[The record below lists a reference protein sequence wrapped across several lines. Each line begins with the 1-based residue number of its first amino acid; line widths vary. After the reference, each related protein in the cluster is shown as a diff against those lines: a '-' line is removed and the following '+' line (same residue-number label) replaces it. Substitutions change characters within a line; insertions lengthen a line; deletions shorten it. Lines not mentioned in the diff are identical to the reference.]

1 MRAGEAQRG
10 ASRRAELWRWAVAAH
25 VPPRFNRLLCKSSER
40 SVLFLTKGRARLYA
54 PCGPMLLECSTS
66 CSRRSP
72 GCESR
77 TAIATAPSLAIML
90 CSRCSCISLLGVRR
104 SRCSWCA
111 PLRAPITAFTPPSQS
126 SMCDRSNDSSWSARL
141 STAASFEPPASP
153 IGEPLSLM
161 VEQLAM
167 AAGGCHA
174 AAAVGDPSSTS
185 QFGSVSCRPNVARL
199 ESTRRARE
207 VSEAPEDI
215 MPVPRASLARRRP
228 PRPVV
233 LQYRCL
239 IILFYSFTLCH
250 TVTPFPGAGRRL

>member
-10 ASRRAELWRWAVAAH
+10 AGRRAELWRWAVAAH

-54 PCGPMLLECSTS
+54 PCGPMLLLCSTS

-72 GCESR
+72 GCESK
-77 TAIATAPSLAIML
+77 TAIATAPSLSIML
-90 CSRCSCISLLGVRR
+90 CSRCSCISVLGVRR

-111 PLRAPITAFTPPSQS
+111 PLRAPITAFTPSSQS
-126 SMCDRSNDSSWSARL
+126 SICDRSNDSSWSARL

-153 IGEPLSLM
+153 IGEPLSLIA
-161 VEQLAM
+161 EQLVM
-167 AAGGCHA
+167 AAGGTHA

-185 QFGSVSCRPNVARL
+185 QFGLTFGSTSCRPDVVPL

-207 VSEAPEDI
+207 VSEDI
-215 MPVPRASLARRRP
+215 GCRRRLVVPVALRVRFVTRLP
-228 PRPVV
+228 PPQWMRN
-233 LQYRCL
+233 LIDKIRSDISISSYRD
-239 IILFYSFTLCH
+239 I
-250 TVTPFPGAGRRL
+250 

>member
-10 ASRRAELWRWAVAAH
+10 AGRRAELWRWAVAAH

-54 PCGPMLLECSTS
+54 PCGPMLLLCSTS

-72 GCESR
+72 GCESK
-77 TAIATAPSLAIML
+77 TAIATAPSLSIML
-90 CSRCSCISLLGVRR
+90 CSRCSCISVLGVRR

-111 PLRAPITAFTPPSQS
+111 PLRAPITAFTPSSQS
-126 SMCDRSNDSSWSARL
+126 SICDRSNDSSWSARL

-153 IGEPLSLM
+153 IGEPLSLIA
-161 VEQLAM
+161 EQLVM
-167 AAGGCHA
+167 AAGGTHA

-185 QFGSVSCRPNVARL
+185 QFGLTFGSTSCRPDVVPL

-207 VSEAPEDI
+207 VSEDI
-215 MPVPRASLARRRP
+215 GCRRRLVVPVALRVGFVTGLP
-228 PRPVV
+228 PP
-233 LQYRCL
+233 
-239 IILFYSFTLCH
+239 
-250 TVTPFPGAGRRL
+250 PGMDEIRDK